1 MGGRRV
7 RQLSGTS
14 ASAGVPGWVGLLS
27 SQVVTLGRRSLESAH
42 GVRRG
47 ERTMSPASR
56 PEDDPADPHTSAA
69 DAVTAASTTAEL
81 AALAAASVESE
92 AVNKAIEVATAA
104 VTAREAIARQ
114 TFRNGGPGEALRA
127 SHGGRG
133 HGCRRHRRPGQ
144 GHCRRRGPGR
154 RRSDQGGR
162 GGSGGRN
169 AAAASVERPAA
180 RPPRAHRRPL
190 ATLRHGCDSV
200 GSGRRG
206 TPPSRRWKRTSPP

>member
-1 MGGRRV
+1 
-7 RQLSGTS
+7 
-14 ASAGVPGWVGLLS
+14 
-27 SQVVTLGRRSLESAH
+27 
-42 GVRRG
+42 
-47 ERTMSPASR
+47 MSPASR

-92 AVNKAIEVATAA
+92 AVNKAIEVATTA
-104 VTAREAIARQ
+104 VSAREAIARQ

-127 SHGGRG
+127 STEVADTVAADIAA
-133 HGCRRHRRPGQ
+133 Q
-144 GHCRRRGPGR
+144 AKATA
-154 RRSDQGGR
+154 D
-162 GGSGGRN
+162 